1 MLVKDH
7 LSQDLVKRYLK
18 EEYSIGC
25 KFVSQNKDIKIDL
38 PSIELTENLLIK
50 DLINFYNM
58 HGWQIKLFNSDG
70 NSIPNE
76 LTIKEAQYFSNE
88 RSEDFDFKQ
97 LISSLSSISK
107 TSNYGDIEWIKRLFS
122 RVIKKA
128 QNADDYELIE
138 KLLLNIHLSNDKF
151 LDSDLAE
158 VKKMIK

>member
-1 MLVKDH
+1 
-7 LSQDLVKRYLK
+7 
-18 EEYSIGC
+18 
-25 KFVSQNKDIKIDL
+25 
-38 PSIELTENLLIK
+38 
-50 DLINFYNM
+50 M

-76 LTIKEAQYFSNE
+76 LTLKEAQYFSNE

-138 KLLLNIHLSNDKF
+138 KLLLNIHLGNDKF